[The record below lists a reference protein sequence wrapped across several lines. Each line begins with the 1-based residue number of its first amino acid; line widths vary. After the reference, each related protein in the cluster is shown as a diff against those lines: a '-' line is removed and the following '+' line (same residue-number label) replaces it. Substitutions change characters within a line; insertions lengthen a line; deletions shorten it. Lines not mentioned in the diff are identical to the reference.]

1 MSRAICIAV
10 VLVAVA
16 PVTRALGHGHPIV
29 VTQAD
34 NRLVVSGGVAG
45 AANGFVNQIYVETDS
60 AGDPQDYFE
69 PADFGPAV
77 YWIVPGFELSGLAE
91 NSGLYLQTLSR
102 PVQGT
107 NPVESR
113 VFWFWNPTSS
123 AQDKVEIAPGGS
135 RMQIRHSAT
144 VNTLVTPTTFVAP
157 PPIKIADPLAG
168 DMGYHNHDLVK
179 YLLPYPL
186 PDDGAYAFFA
196 RLTSD
201 LYGPSDPFLVVIN
214 NGGLAGSDMLD
225 AAATINRDAL
235 LAGDYNHDDLVDAK
249 DYIVWRKTLGSITA
263 LAADGSRDLQIN
275 QADCDVWRRNFGLAL
290 GNGGGV
296 AVNSVPE
303 PHGVVLLATGL
314 SGCFFLLTIWR
325 RFWVGASSWRSRP

>member
-1 MSRAICIAV
+1 MSRIVCIAL

-16 PVTRALGHGHPIV
+16 PAVRALGHGHPIV

-102 PVQGT
+102 PVQNT
-107 NPVESR
+107 NLVEKR
-113 VFWFWNPTSS
+113 AFWYWDPTST
-123 AQDKVEIAPGGS
+123 ADDKVEVAPSAS
-135 RMQIRHSAT
+135 RMQIRHSAA
-144 VNTLVTPTTFVAP
+144 VNTPLTPTTYVAP
-157 PPIKIADPLAG
+157 PAIKIADPVAA
-168 DMGYHNHDLVK
+168 DMGYHNHDLAK

-201 LYGPSDPFLVVIN
+201 VYGPSDPFLVVIN
-214 NGGLAGSDMLD
+214 NGGLAGSEMLD

-235 LAGDYNHDDLVDAK
+235 LAGDYNHDDQVDAK
-249 DYIVWRKTLGSITA
+249 DYAVWRKTLGSTTA
-263 LAADGSRDLQIN
+263 LAADGSANQQID
-275 QADCDVWRRNFGLAL
+275 QADFDVWRRNFGTAVA
-290 GNGGGV
+290 GSGV
-296 AVNSVPE
+296 AIGSVPE
-303 PHGVVLLATGL
+303 PYGWVLAVVGVVGFLLAHSLRVPCGARF
-314 SGCFFLLTIWR
+314 SSR
-325 RFWVGASSWRSRP
+325 RAKW